1 MQLRAKKGA
10 IRDFIASMRAK
21 QFAWISN
28 DFQMS
33 VIKIVISILMMIIN
47 IIISHYH
54 NIKKKYER
62 QSDNCAGYLKSYN
75 SIICSFI
82 HEIYFFFYSR
92 PLFLIWYR
100 NQMERNPRWPCSFQ
114 KKNDEARALFK
125 YFFVKMVDTSL
136 ALFKRMQ
143 AMRLEMRHLK
153 SSLNLAGDHAYLYPF
168 GN

>member
-21 QFAWISN
+21 QFAWIST

-75 SIICSFI
+75 SIICSFT
-82 HEIYFFFYSR
+82 HEIFFFYSR

-100 NQMERNPRWPCSFQ
+100 NQKERNPRWPCSFQ
-114 KKNDEARALFK
+114 KKRRGSSIVQI
-125 YFFVKMVDTSL
+125 FFRQD
-136 ALFKRMQ
+136 
-143 AMRLEMRHLK
+143 
-153 SSLNLAGDHAYLYPF
+153 G
-168 GN
+168 

>member
-1 MQLRAKKGA
+1 MQSRAKKGA

-54 NIKKKYER
+54 NITSKKNTRGNLIIAPVTWKVTI
-62 QSDNCAGYLKSYN
+62 QSFAVLPTK
-75 SIICSFI
+75 
-82 HEIYFFFYSR
+82 YFFFILV
-92 PLFLIWYR
+92 LFFWFGIVIKWK
-100 NQMERNPRWPCSFQ
+100 ETHAGHAAF

-125 YFFVKMVDTSL
+125 YSFVKMVDTSL

-153 SSLNLAGDHAYLYPF
+153 NSLNPAGDHAYLYPF

>member
-54 NIKKKYER
+54 NIKKKNTR
-62 QSDNCAGYLKSYN
+62 GNL
-75 SIICSFI
+75 IIA
-82 HEIYFFFYSR
+82 
-92 PLFLIWYR
+92 P
-100 NQMERNPRWPCSFQ
+100 
-114 KKNDEARALFK
+114 
-125 YFFVKMVDTSL
+125 VT
-136 ALFKRMQ
+136 
-143 AMRLEMRHLK
+143 
-153 SSLNLAGDHAYLYPF
+153 
-168 GN
+168 

>member
-75 SIICSFI
+75 SIICSFT
-82 HEIYFFFYSR
+82 HEIFFF
-92 PLFLIWYR
+92 LFS
-100 NQMERNPRWPCSFQ
+100 PSFS
-114 KKNDEARALFK
+114 D
-125 YFFVKMVDTSL
+125 L
-136 ALFKRMQ
+136 A
-143 AMRLEMRHLK
+143 
-153 SSLNLAGDHAYLYPF
+153 S
-168 GN
+168 

>member
-75 SIICSFI
+75 SIICSFT
-82 HEIYFFFYSR
+82 HEIFFFYSR

-100 NQMERNPRWPCSFQ
+100 NQKERNPRWPCSFQ
-114 KKNDEARALFK
+114 KKWRGSSIVQI
-125 YFFVKMVDTSL
+125 FFLKMVDTSL

-143 AMRLEMRHLK
+143 AKRLEMRHLK
-153 SSLNLAGDHAYLYPF
+153 NSLDPAGDHAYLYPF

>member
-54 NIKKKYER
+54 NIKKKIR
-62 QSDNCAGYLKSYN
+62 
-75 SIICSFI
+75 
-82 HEIYFFFYSR
+82 
-92 PLFLIWYR
+92 
-100 NQMERNPRWPCSFQ
+100 
-114 KKNDEARALFK
+114 EAI
-125 YFFVKMVDTSL
+125 
-136 ALFKRMQ
+136 
-143 AMRLEMRHLK
+143 
-153 SSLNLAGDHAYLYPF
+153 
-168 GN
+168 